1 MTEYFQKKHNWLK
14 SLFDKPAGKA
24 FASVINLLQ
33 THQGG
38 DETSNAIISLLK
50 AVLWVDGPADDQEI
64 EYFEKILARDYT
76 QHQISQLV
84 AELKSPQKINVETAC
99 DMLKDLNEDQKMNLL
114 QSLISMGL
122 ANGDYSDKQK
132 KIVGDVAARLDISEG
147 TLEELETGVEQE
159 NKAKSRLLKSSAGI
173 IVALIVIGVFIL
185 TATLLKSVLFG
196 LILAYVF
203 LPLEKFYERKLQSN
217 GVFSNFFKMF
227 TSFGKPFK
235 AISKSM
241 RRNKVQPDY
250 TNEEIARRE
259 RQKLIAKAST
269 LTVASFVLIM
279 VVVVTVFF
287 SVSANYL
294 VGVGSSVKSWLKKNI
309 TTEQLINP
317 DKKTLEAEDK
327 IEVPGNK
334 KAEIPKKS
342 EVSENVEENKEKVS
356 EKPGETSYFKKV
368 IVNLE
373 KFKPKLQS
381 MPIVNWCVEQ
391 ISNVLNDPKTQKE
404 LFTTALKKSGGVFS
418 FASGV
423 LSSFVSFLLNTLLA
437 IFFFSLFLSKMAEF
451 IQDSKNQKNQ
461 QSEYLVR
468 TVFNNKWLPGANENT
483 ISQAQEIITQ
493 VINKLKIWLRGYLT
507 LISID
512 FVVYTTAFYLLGVPY
527 ALILGM
533 VAGLGILL
541 PYIGP
546 IGSALLTVLVTLAVG
561 NDVTMMQL
569 LLILGTYAIWNG
581 IIEQLFTYPAII
593 GESLGLTTLE
603 TIIVVLLGG
612 IFAGIT
618 GMIFAIPTAA
628 VLKYLIPK
636 IYTCI
641 SD

>member
-1 MTEYFQKKHNWLK
+1 MKQYLHKKQNWFK

-24 FASVINLLQ
+24 FASIVNLLH
-33 THQGG
+33 THQKG
-38 DETSNAIISLLK
+38 DEGSNAIISLLK
-50 AVLWVDGPADDQEI
+50 AILWADGPADEQEI
-64 EYFEKILARDYT
+64 EYFEKILERNYT
-76 QHQISQLV
+76 QHQISQLS
-84 AELKSPQKINVETAC
+84 AELKSPRKVDIETAC
-99 DMLKDLNEDQKMNLL
+99 NMLGDFSEEQKAALL
-114 QSLISMGL
+114 RSLISLGL
-122 ANGDYSDKQK
+122 ADDDYSIKQK
-132 KIVGDVAARLDISEG
+132 EIVAKVASKLNISEVI
-147 TLEELETGVEQE
+147 LQAIETDVEQ
-159 NKAKSRLLKSSAGI
+159 NYKTKSRLLKSSAGV

-203 LPLEKFYERKLQSN
+203 LPLEKFYERKLESN
-217 GVFSNFFKMF
+217 GIFSSIFKFF

-235 AISKSM
+235 AISASM
-241 RRNKVQPDY
+241 RHNKQQEDY
-250 TNEEIARRE
+250 TKEEVARRK
-259 RQKLIAKAST
+259 RQTLIAKAST
-269 LTVASFVLIM
+269 LTVGSFVLIIIF
-279 VVVVTVFF
+279 VATIFF

-294 VGVGSSVKSWLKKNI
+294 VGVGSSLKSWLKKNI

-317 DKKTLEAEDK
+317 EKASIDTEEK
-327 IEVPGNK
+327 IKP
-334 KAEIPKKS
+334 
-342 EVSENVEENKEKVS
+342 ENI
-356 EKPGETSYFKKV
+356 KKV
-368 IVNLE
+368 EGVEKDKSKMAVKKNQSSYWREIAEKLE
-373 KFKPKLQS
+373 RAKPKLQS

-391 ISNVLNDPKTQKE
+391 IANILNDPKTQKE
-404 LFTTALKKSGGVFS
+404 LFATALKKSGGVFS
-418 FASGV
+418 FTAGV

-451 IQDSKNQKNQ
+451 IQDNKNQKKM

-468 TVFNNKWLPGANENT
+468 TVFNNKWLPGATENT
-483 ISQAQEIITQ
+483 ISQAQEIISQ
-493 VINKLKIWLRGYLT
+493 VINKLKIWLKGYLT

-512 FVVYTTAFYLLGVPY
+512 FLVYTTSFYLLGVPY
-527 ALILGM
+527 ALLLGFI
-533 VAGLGILL
+533 AGLGILL

-546 IGSALLTVLVTLAVG
+546 IGSAILTVLVTLAVG

-569 LLILGTYAIWNG
+569 LLIVCTYAVWNG
-581 IIEQLFTYPAII
+581 IVEQLFLYPAVI

-618 GMIFAIPTAA
+618 GMIFAIPTAS

>member
-1 MTEYFQKKHNWLK
+1 MKQYLQKKHNWFK

-24 FASVINLLQ
+24 FSSIVNLLH
-33 THQGG
+33 THQSG
-38 DETSNAIISLLK
+38 DESSNAIISLLK
-50 AVLWVDGPADDQEI
+50 AVLWADGPAEDREI
-64 EYFEKILARDYT
+64 EYFEKILERDYT
-76 QHQISQLV
+76 QHQIAQLV
-84 AELKSPQKINVETAC
+84 AELKSPRKIDIKTAC
-99 DMLKDLNEDQKMNLL
+99 ERLSDLSEEQKTHLL
-114 QSLISMGL
+114 GSLISLGL
-122 ANGDYSDKQK
+122 ADEDYSSKQK
-132 KIVGDVAARLDISEG
+132 GIVADVAVYLNISKD
-147 TLEELETGVEQE
+147 TLENIETGVEQD
-159 NKAKSRLLKSSAGI
+159 NKAKKRLLKSSAGI

-203 LPLEKFYERKLQSN
+203 LPLEKFYERKLQGN
-217 GVFSNFFKMF
+217 GIFSGFFKSF
-227 TSFGKPFK
+227 TSIGKPFK

-241 RRNKVQPDY
+241 RRNKQEPDY
-250 TNEEIARRE
+250 TKEELARRE
-259 RQKLIAKAST
+259 RQALIAKAST
-269 LTVASFVLIM
+269 LTVGSFVIIM
-279 VVVVTVFF
+279 ILVITIFF

-294 VGVGSSVKSWLKKNI
+294 VGIGSSVKSWLKENI

-317 DKKTLEAEDK
+317 EKLKAEDTK
-327 IEVPGNK
+327 EIADTKEVVNAETERSEEETVK
-334 KAEIPKKS
+334 KKKS
-342 EVSENVEENKEKVS
+342 
-356 EKPGETSYFKKV
+356 SYWREMAVK
-368 IVNLE
+368 LE
-373 KFKPKLQS
+373 QAKPKLQN

-391 ISNVLNDPKTQKE
+391 IANVLNDPKTQKE
-404 LFTTALKKSGGVFS
+404 LFTTALRKSGGVFS
-418 FASGV
+418 FTAGV

-451 IQDSKNQKNQ
+451 IKDNKNQKKM

-468 TVFNNKWLPGANENT
+468 TVFNKKWLPGANENT
-483 ISQAQEIITQ
+483 ITQAQEIISQ

-512 FVVYTTAFYLLGVPY
+512 FVVYSTSFYLLGVPY
-527 ALILGM
+527 ALLLGL

-546 IGSALLTVLVTLAVG
+546 IGSAILTVLVTLAVG

-569 LLILGTYAIWNG
+569 LLIVCTYAIWNG
-581 IIEQLFTYPAII
+581 IVEQLFIYPAVI

-618 GMIFAIPTAA
+618 GMIFAIPTAS
-628 VLKYLIPK
+628 VLKYIIPK